1 MSLEQLST
9 EETVLINN
17 VDSAFCG
24 FFRATGTLLMLLLNL
39 NIIFTDEIDLSIRVA
54 VEISKKG
61 NLKSEQMKSNLSK

>member
-1 MSLEQLST
+1 
-9 EETVLINN
+9 
-17 VDSAFCG
+17 
-24 FFRATGTLLMLLLNL
+24 MLLLNL